1 MSVSIVRYAG
11 EVYGFRDVR
20 RELNHIGEVSYL
32 AQTGGFEA
40 VILLELNVQTER
52 RMLIRSS
59 IPRSLQ
65 AGYGSGHIQL
75 SA

>member
-40 VILLELNVQTER
+40 VILLEL
-52 RMLIRSS
+52 
-59 IPRSLQ
+59 
-65 AGYGSGHIQL
+65 
-75 SA
+75 